1 MRSTEQGA
9 KPDGVIADTSSVGIN
24 RMISFDAEA
33 VLGDTILTMEEL
45 ESIVAA
51 NLPYVRL
58 GGEWIE
64 VDPKEI
70 RQVLRFIKRGEN
82 GEMSLSNGCI

>member
-1 MRSTEQGA
+1 MYRRSHH
-9 KPDGVIADTSSVGIN
+9 
-24 RMISFDAEA
+24 
-33 VLGDTILTMEEL
+33 
-45 ESIVAA
+45 
-51 NLPYVRL
+51 LPYVRL

-82 GEMSLSNGCI
+82 GEILHRQGRIPQHSLGIKRNHAVNANRRCIGDHTIWLVSEGNGSR